1 MAKITKEQLD
11 LVVSQQ
17 SELSRVLNDIGALE
31 ANKHSLLHK
40 IADINKSIEQ
50 TKADLEKEYG
60 SINIDLKTGEYTII
74 ETEDNSELAV
84 VKAED

>member
-17 SELSRVLNDIGALE
+17 SELSKVLSDIGALE

-40 IADINKSIEQ
+40 IADINKAIKE
-50 TKADLEKEYG
+50 TKAELEKEYG
-60 SINIDLKTGEYTII
+60 SVNIDLETGEYTVI
-74 ETEDNSELAV
+74 ETEAESDLSV
-84 VKAED
+84 VKSEN